1 MNAEI
6 HTCDTSK
13 ALSQMFGRPP
23 VYDAIFSCLT
33 PVGLIRMAL
42 VSRAVHSAI
51 KEFKRRAY
59 NINKR
64 LAYYFDDPLSF
75 RSLMA
80 RTHMVISGSFALQFF
95 DRSFY
100 PNSDLDLYIRPDT
113 SIEVVGSYLLNEGYL
128 FKPTPWQS
136 SHYASEIRRT
146 LFSSTPP
153 RKFSYRHITTTGEA
167 NILYSLKSVCAV
179 YSFERAVGDAEGDV
193 RKVQVV
199 VARSSLVETILTFR
213 SSELFTM
220 WRYYVGPTDDA
231 SQLAL

>member
-6 HTCDTSK
+6 HTRDTSK
-13 ALSQMFGRPP
+13 ALFQMLGRPP
-23 VYDAIFSCLT
+23 IYDAIFSCLT

-42 VSRAVHSAI
+42 VSRAAHSAI
-51 KEFKRRAY
+51 KEFERRAY
-59 NINKR
+59 TNKR

-100 PNSDLDLYIRPDT
+100 PNSDLDLYIQPDM

-136 SHYASEIRRT
+136 SYYASEIKCT
-146 LFSSTPP
+146 LFSNTPP
-153 RKFSYRHITTTGEA
+153 REFTYRQISTTEEA
-167 NILYSLKSVCAV
+167 NLLYSLKSVCAV
-179 YSFERAVGDAEGDV
+179 YSFERSVGDAEADV

-199 VARSSLVETILTFR
+199 VARSSPIETILTFH

-220 WRYYVGPTDDA
+220 WRYYVGPADDV
-231 SQLAL
+231 S